1 MDSKPKS
8 TRTIEII
15 REVVSEVCLVRP
27 EELFEKSGKRKS
39 VEARQI
45 MMYMMRKFMHLTYQE
60 ILVHFKARNHTTVM
74 YSLQTIGWA
83 MEHDRRVIRLTS
95 AIMAE
100 ISKRIEDKD
109 SKKTLSHYTI
119 FDGKSA
125 HGMYKTEHAA
135 LLNVEKGERVISV
148 FV

>member
-1 MDSKPKS
+1 MDLEPKS

-15 REVVSEVCLVRP
+15 REVVSEVCAVRP
-27 EELFEKSGKRKS
+27 EELLEKSGKRKG

-45 MMYMMRKFMHLTYQE
+45 MMYMMRKFMHMTYKE
-60 ILVHFKARNHTTVM
+60 ILFHFKARNHTTVM
-74 YSLQTIGWA
+74 YSIQVIGWA
-83 MEHDRRVIRLTS
+83 MEHDRRIIRLTS
-95 AIMAE
+95 SIMAE

-125 HGMYKTEHAA
+125 HGMYKTENAA
-135 LLNVEKGERVISV
+135 LLNAEKGERVISV